1 MSLKNYLQKS
11 ILLCSSATFFLN
23 MNITRAA
30 EIDVDQPVALYN
42 IKGFKAASGVL
53 SEKGVDLIDIHLS
66 NKLPCPRMKKSKPI
80 NPDVITELSV
90 CKEWTQ
96 DLIYDQGDLGSCTA
110 NASMNAV
117 RMLSVMSSS
126 NPHVMV
132 EDRSGKLVRNPDML
146 DGSRNYLYYN
156 TRSYEAIINRV
167 NFDSTDDSGA
177 SIIGTVLALDKYG
190 CCPEKVV
197 INEESIDL
205 LDLKGR
211 FKFTG
216 WDYDTKKF
224 HIQPTPDCYRHAF
237 DSNIDGLNDGT
248 PFINVDKILNP
259 YARISK
265 ALQYKDLSS
274 DYRSR
279 NYRYLNT
286 EAEQLSFR
294 DGMLRALTNNH
305 PVLIGLSLDKSFMHP
320 QKGFIPTPALKNF
333 NSDGGHAMLVVGY
346 GPFNPEDQKARYW
359 KVINSWGG
367 NWGVDGTCFIKD
379 DYLNNVNFF
388 GVEAHEIW
396 LNPAVK

>member
-1 MSLKNYLQKS
+1 MSLKNYLQQS
-11 ILLCSSATFFLN
+11 ILLCSSATFLLN
-23 MNITRAA
+23 MNMTQAA
-30 EIDVDQPVALYN
+30 EIDADQPVYLYN
-42 IKGFKAASGVL
+42 IKGFKAPSGVL
-53 SEKGVDLIDIHLS
+53 SEKSGDLIDMHLS
-66 NKLPCPRMKKSKPI
+66 NKVPCPRMKKSRPI
-80 NPDVITELSV
+80 NPDVITELSI

-96 DLIYDQGDLGSCTA
+96 DLVYDQGDLGSCTA

-132 EDRSGKLVRNPDML
+132 EDRSGKLVLNPDML
-146 DGSRNYLYYN
+146 NPSRLYQYYN
-156 TRSYEAIINRV
+156 TRYYEANV
-167 NFDSTDDSGA
+167 NGAKFDPTDDTGA

-190 CCPEKVV
+190 CCPEKIV
-197 INEESIDL
+197 INEEVINLFDL
-205 LDLKGR
+205 QGR

-216 WDYDTKKF
+216 WNYDPKNF
-224 HIQPTPDCYRHAF
+224 HIQPDPDCYHKAF
-237 DSNIDGLNDGT
+237 DSTIDGLNDGT
-248 PFINVDKILNP
+248 PFTNADKILNP

-274 DYRSR
+274 AYRSR
-279 NYRYLNT
+279 NYKYLNT
-286 EAEQLSFR
+286 PEEQINFR

-333 NSDGGHAMLVVGY
+333 SSDGGHAMFVVGY
-346 GPFNPEDQKARYW
+346 GPFNPENQKARYW
-359 KVINSWGG
+359 KVYNSWGG
-367 NWGVDGTCFIKD
+367 NWGVDGVCFIED
-379 DYLNNVNFF
+379 NYLNNVNFF